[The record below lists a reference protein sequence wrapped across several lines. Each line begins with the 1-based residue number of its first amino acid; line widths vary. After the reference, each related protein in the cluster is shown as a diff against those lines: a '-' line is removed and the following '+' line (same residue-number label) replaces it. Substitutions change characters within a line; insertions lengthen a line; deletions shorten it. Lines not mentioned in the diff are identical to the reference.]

1 MPEGLEVSTEE
12 TARALADKS
21 ARVVDVRE
29 PYERDAGYVEGTE
42 HVELAQLSAA
52 ARAFDAEQPVILYCR
67 VGGRSLMAAQALRS
81 AGFDA
86 YSMAGGVERWADE
99 GGPLSPDGGY
109 VADHCALHRACSRV
123 GAGIAPTHPEARRGN
138 VHRHRGFDPHHHLDH
153 PAALE

>member
-52 ARAFDAEQPVILYCR
+52 ARAFDAEQPVIFYCR
-67 VGGRSLMAAQALRS
+67 VGGSSLMAAQALRS
-81 AGFDA
+81 AVFDA
-86 YSMAGGVERWADE
+86 YSMAGGVESWGR
-99 GGPLSPDGGY
+99 GG
-109 VADHCALHRACSRV
+109 
-123 GAGIAPTHPEARRGN
+123 GAAR
-138 VHRHRGFDPHHHLDH
+138 
-153 PAALE
+153 